1 MSTKECAS
9 SPCDWIR
16 VADGVTGLCWKD
28 VFSLKPSHGQSRVLV
43 FVLFHIEVVV
53 SKVLSCIFD
62 ASRMPYT
69 IGYVIVQGFDGPSS
83 FAEDGI
89 DQEQK
94 NTDLSS
100 FISSV
105 RHLDPLVACLLL

>member
-1 MSTKECAS
+1 MYYS
-9 SPCDWIR
+9 I
-16 VADGVTGLCWKD
+16 L
-28 VFSLKPSHGQSRVLV
+28 
-43 FVLFHIEVVV
+43 VVV
-53 SKVLSCIFD
+53 SKALSCTLE
-62 ASRMPYT
+62 ASKMPYT
-69 IGYVIVQGFDGPSS
+69 IGYMYVIVQGFHGPPSL
-83 FAEDGI
+83 AEDGI